1 MELSISSPA
10 KINLHLKVFEKNA
23 DGYHRVE
30 TSMVKTTLADDIDL
44 TIKDGEGIAIS
55 VDAPFSQLST
65 PDNLAYRAADLFLKK
80 TGFKKSV
87 SIHIKKRIPLGAG
100 LGGGSSNA
108 GTVLEALNR
117 ALGHPLKLD
126 ELMFL
131 GKQLGADVPFF
142 VQSDDFALLKGR
154 GDELVESFEF
164 PSLSLLIVYPNIHCS
179 TPKVY
184 QSLGRSL
191 TWTGTGGISGPCKRQ
206 IIGWKDIDFLLEF
219 GNDLQQVTEKMHPVI
234 GQIREELKQHGA
246 YFSQMS
252 GSGASVVGLFGSDE
266 AALKAASHFEKDY
279 PCFPVQT
286 GTHVE

>member
-1 MELSISSPA
+1 MEISVQSPA
-10 KINLHLKVFEKNA
+10 KINLHLKVFEKSA

-30 TSMVKTTLADDIDL
+30 TSMVKTTLVDDIEIL
-44 TIKDGEGIAIS
+44 IKDGEGISIA
-55 VDAPFSQLST
+55 VDEPFAQLST
-65 PDNLAYRAADLFLKK
+65 PENLAYRAADVFLKK
-80 TGFKKSV
+80 TGIKKSI
-87 SIHIKKRIPLGAG
+87 SIHIHKRIPLGAG

-108 GTVLEALNR
+108 GTVLSALNR
-117 ALGHPLKLD
+117 ALGSPLKLD
-126 ELMFL
+126 ELMKL

-154 GDELVESFEF
+154 GDELVESFNF
-164 PSLSLLIVYPNIHCS
+164 PTLALLIVYPNIHSS
-179 TPKVY
+179 TPQVY

-219 GNDLQQVTEKMHPVI
+219 GNDLQEVTENMHPVI
-234 GQIREELKQHGA
+234 GKIRQELKQHGA

-252 GSGASVVGLFGSDE
+252 GSGASVFGLFENDE
-266 AALKAASHFEKDY
+266 AAEKAATHFQSY
-279 PCFPVQT
+279 QCFPVRT